1 MTAAEDDIH
10 ERIAELLPEA
20 NRAGYYRHIARVRK
34 LHPDDDILALVEA
47 CGYLTLLCVEVPKA
61 LADARAEIEQTL
73 TRLGAA
79 APSNGATASA
89 GPAEVKALTDE
100 LARFNRNFGETQQEI
115 RSVKEYPRLAE
126 RLRSRSQLVVGAFA
140 LLAIAGSFFGF
151 KLWADQ
157 TIARNTAAARQQFQE
172 SGEFVQD
179 IRGAGGS
186 FRYYPAQDQAG
197 RPTAVMVVSGGG
209 IRDAGMNKEGG
220 AFIVLNR

>member
-10 ERIAELLPEA
+10 ERIAGLLPEA

-61 LADARAEIEQTL
+61 LADARTQIEQTL
-73 TRLGAA
+73 TRLGTA
-79 APSNGATASA
+79 APSNGSAA

-100 LARFNRNFGETQQEI
+100 LARFNRNFAETQQEI

-126 RLRSRSQLVVGAFA
+126 RLRSRSQLVVAA
-140 LLAIAGSFFGF
+140 LALIAIAGSFFGF
-151 KLWADQ
+151 KVWADQ

-179 IRGAGGS
+179 LRSAGGS

-197 RPTAVMVVSGGG
+197 RPTTVVVVTGRG